1 MEWERTKPALA
12 LLIQQFIPKWKDLEC
27 APPHHTGH
35 WQPWPMAILEGTG
48 SPCLHSHMY
57 KPFNISVYLT
67 TTSAS
72 VRRNEGCFN
81 RRNSL
86 KCKAKVPWT
95 PDFCCALHCSG
106 HRALLTWPSRDHC
119 FLLMYVGNNFITTVL
134 TKPPKWCFS
143 CKRDACKDF
152 FYWSLATGPLDGDFC
167 EEPQEEETHSLCL
180 CLAPHGTAEER
191 VLTQCVSF
199 NTFLSTS
206 TPRHDAEKCNSNVAD
221 DNPIPISSLTGCY
234 YKQQGKITE
243 GTLAPLTFNSHFNQ
257 MILT

>member
-1 MEWERTKPALA
+1 MRTGSLGVWNGRE
-12 LLIQQFIPKWKDLEC
+12 QN
-27 APPHHTGH
+27 
-35 WQPWPMAILEGTG
+35 QPWFYWYSNSSQNEKIWNVHLLTTLATD
-48 SPCLHSHMY
+48 SHDQWQY
-57 KPFNISVYLT
+57 WKVLVHPVSTPTCINLSIFQCIYLT
-67 TTSAS
+67 TTGAS

-152 FYWSLATGPLDGDFC
+152 FLLEFSNRSTWWRLLWWTPTGRDSQPLPLPCSPWHCRG
-167 EEPQEEETHSLCL
+167 
-180 CLAPHGTAEER
+180 A
-191 VLTQCVSF
+191 SF
-199 NTFLSTS
+199 NTMCLFQ
-206 TPRHDAEKCNSNVAD
+206 H
-221 DNPIPISSLTGCY
+221 ISQHQHSQARCR
-234 YKQQGKITE
+234 E
-243 GTLAPLTFNSHFNQ
+243 V
-257 MILT
+257 